1 MRVIGFVK
9 SSNTPQIIRDVIIQ
23 KRPRKVQRTPYTIP
37 HMTSSYKTS
46 TVTLNPATN
55 TVDYTNSYNKM
66 NTLVAFIDGLGSID
80 KLGPYCFNKH
90 CHLSF
95 WSPPVGRPRGGS
107 GDPPYFI
114 AVFPDKESCNEFKDA
129 TEASRDSFK

>member
-55 TVDYTNSYNKM
+55 TVDYTNSYRRKNI
-66 NTLVAFIDGLGSID
+66 VAFIDGLGSID
-80 KLGPYCFNKH
+80 KNGPYFFIKPCQLCF
-90 CHLSF
+90 
-95 WSPPVGRPRGGS
+95 WTPPVGRPRGGS
-107 GDPPYFI
+107 RDSPYFS
-114 AVFPDKESCNEFKDA
+114 AVFPDEESCNEFKDA
-129 TEASRDSFK
+129 AEASRDSFK